1 MEEAAKFFPQI
12 VPLMLY
18 ASSLTSPPHP
28 HTHPLPTHQSVDA
41 DGGEYTVELLE
52 GLWHIKRWV
61 PREAKALLTV
71 AGSMVVGFQC
81 LTEVCESV
89 AGGGDSFTSWAGI
102 ISATTAG
109 AVLAWFTSPR
119 YKIRTAVL
127 AELDLE
133 DGASGGTSRG
143 SSSATYTSSSSSS
156 SSAGSGDSRTA
167 SSAALAASSPG
178 SAGASPSPASGSLS
192 PESPKKDC
200 IVLTDE
206 TSDLARA
213 WNALGFNLAL
223 YLAATGW
230 LSTQASDFPPPPPP
244 MPPMM

>member
-1 MEEAAKFFPQI
+1 MEI
-12 VPLMLY
+12 
-18 ASSLTSPPHP
+18 
-28 HTHPLPTHQSVDA
+28 
-41 DGGEYTVELLE
+41 LE

-89 AGGGDSFTSWAGI
+89 TGGGDSFTSWAGI

-119 YKIRTAVL
+119 YRIRTAVL
-127 AELDLE
+127 AELDLDE
-133 DGASGGTSRG
+133 GGGGRGGSAAGSGSSGSGRG
-143 SSSATYTSSSSSS
+143 LSARGQEAAPAPAPSPSSAT
-156 SSAGSGDSRTA
+156 AA
-167 SSAALAASSPG
+167 SSATLLAP
-178 SAGASPSPASGSLS
+178 PSLDG
-192 PESPKKDC
+192 PKKDC

-244 MPPMM
+244 MPPM